1 MMNAI
6 KLKDVCSVITD
17 GSHYSPKSIANGFPM
32 LSVKDM
38 RSNGFDYSNCNHI
51 SQEDFDLLKKSGCV
65 PQKNDVLIAKDGSYL
80 KEIFVV
86 EETKDEA
93 ILSSIGILR
102 PILSK
107 IDPYFLKYYLS
118 TDFIKEQVGRKYVS
132 GSALPRIILKN
143 FKDIDIPCLPL
154 ETQKSISKIL
164 KNIDDKIINNELI
177 NDEIDS
183 ILSNAFQFYFIDFNY
198 PNAEGKPYKLNN
210 GKLVYNE
217 KLKRKI
223 PENWSV
229 DSIKSSK
236 LCKPIKAGVRHFD
249 KKIYLATGD
258 VEKDEIIGGKI
269 VDFDN
274 RESRAN
280 MEPSLLSV
288 WFAKMKNTI
297 KHISIPGNGDYF
309 LKNVILSTGFQGI
322 QCTNES
328 FGYMHCL
335 INTNWFECYK
345 DILSHGA
352 TQESVNENDL
362 SNILFVA
369 PEMSVLKEF
378 SNISNPLIEM
388 KMKNIEENLELI
400 KMKQNILPL
409 LINGQLKA
417 EMN

>member
-1 MMNAI
+1 MTS
-6 KLKDVCSVITD
+6 K
-17 GSHYSPKSIANGFPM
+17 HYSLKFLGNG
-32 LSVKDM
+32 
-38 RSNGFDYSNCNHI
+38 
-51 SQEDFDLLKKSGCV
+51 
-65 PQKNDVLIAKDGSYL
+65 
-80 KEIFVV
+80 
-86 EETKDEA
+86 
-93 ILSSIGILR
+93 
-102 PILSK
+102 
-107 IDPYFLKYYLS
+107 
-118 TDFIKEQVGRKYVS
+118 
-132 GSALPRIILKN
+132 
-143 FKDIDIPCLPL
+143 
-154 ETQKSISKIL
+154 
-164 KNIDDKIINNELI
+164 
-177 NDEIDS
+177 
-183 ILSNAFQFYFIDFNY
+183 
-198 PNAEGKPYKLNN
+198 
-210 GKLVYNE
+210 
-217 KLKRKI
+217 
-223 PENWSV
+223 
-229 DSIKSSK
+229 
-236 LCKPIKAGVRHFD
+236 
-249 KKIYLATGD
+249 
-258 VEKDEIIGGKI
+258 I
-269 VDFDN
+269 V
-274 RESRAN
+274 
-280 MEPSLLSV
+280 
-288 WFAKMKNTI
+288 AKMKNTI